1 MKKIVFLL
9 ACFSFIGLKSQ
20 TLTSL
25 QFEEDMEPLTE
36 SKTYTNSRTSEV
48 NALKALSKKRLKGVE
63 RSSYID
69 KVISKADDYFEKMW
83 YSESAELY
91 DLALKKNANSFSKE
105 LLQRAGDAHY
115 FNGNMEKAHFWYSK
129 LFDGYK
135 NEVSDSDYFR
145 YAHSLKGT
153 GRYNRAKRILRIF
166 NEQQITDEGE
176 DSKRRYAKKL
186 AEEMVKN
193 IEIKNLNAN
202 SKFSDFS
209 PMFHN
214 ENELVFASAKD
225 SSFLNTRRYKW
236 NNQPFLDLYVGEIEE
251 NKENLRNVK
260 KFSKKVNSK
269 YHEAAVTFAPD
280 NKTMFLTRNNYGK
293 KLKRAKNGVSH
304 LKLYR
309 SDLVDNEWT
318 EPVELPFNSEEY
330 STGHPAMSS
339 DGKRL
344 FFVSDMPGGF
354 GGTDLYVV
362 DLLDNNKY
370 SKPRNLG
377 RAVNTGKREMFPF
390 VTKNK
395 LYFSSDRE
403 LGLGGLD
410 IYESGFEDENFQ
422 VAVNVGQP
430 INSNRDD
437 FSYIAD
443 ETGSNGYFASNR
455 TGGKGDDD
463 IYSFKEIPAEKE
475 VVEEKEEYTN
485 IVGVVKDIITGEA
498 MPNASIT
505 LLDANNESLK
515 EVQTDSQG
523 RFTFNDLPRN
533 TAFTIATARDEFQ
546 EESNSINSGDEEI
559 VTVDVSLTRID
570 EMIVSDNGVKMLKT
584 ENIYFNFD
592 NYSIREDAKK
602 ELDKLVQVW
611 DQYPNMVIKIESHTD
626 ASGSKAYNR
635 LLSDK
640 RAKAT
645 KNYLLSKGIDKSRI
659 YSAVGYGEQYPIN
672 DCTDGVNCDK
682 IKHEQN
688 RRSEFIIVSM

>member
-25 QFEEDMEPLTE
+25 QFEEDIEPLTE
-36 SKTYTNSRTSEV
+36 SNTYTNSRTSEV
-48 NALKALSKKRLKGVE
+48 NALKALSKQRLKGAE
-63 RSSYID
+63 RSSYVE
-69 KVISKADDYFEKMW
+69 KLVTKADNYFNKMW
-83 YSESAELY
+83 YSEAAELY
-91 DLALKKNANSFSKE
+91 DLALKKNANGFSKD

-115 FNGNMEKAHFWYSK
+115 FNANMEKAHFWYSK

-145 YAHSLKGT
+145 YAHTLKGT

-166 NEQQITDEGE
+166 NEKHITDEGE
-176 DSKRRYAKKL
+176 VSKRKHAKKL
-186 AEEMVKN
+186 AEEMMKN

-202 SKFSDFS
+202 SKYSDFS

-236 NNQPFLDLYVGEIEE
+236 NDQPFLDLYVGEVGED
-251 NKENLRNVK
+251 KENLRNVK

-269 YHEAAVTFAPD
+269 YHEAAVTFTPD

-293 KLKRAKNGVSH
+293 KLKRAKNGISH

-330 STGHPAMSS
+330 STGHPAMSL

-354 GGTDLYVV
+354 GGTDIYVV
-362 DLLDNNKY
+362 DILENSKY
-370 SKPRNLG
+370 SEPKNLG
-377 RAVNTGKREMFPF
+377 RGVNTGKREMFPY
-390 VTKNK
+390 VTENK
-395 LYFSSDRE
+395 LFFSSDRE

-410 IYESGFEDENFQ
+410 IYQSGFEKDNFQ
-422 VAVNVGQP
+422 VAVNMGEP

-443 ETGSNGYFASNR
+443 ETGLNGYFASNR
-455 TGGKGDDD
+455 KGGQGDDD
-463 IYSFKEIPAEKE
+463 IYAFKETPSDKE
-475 VVEEKEEYTN
+475 VVEENEAFTS
-485 IVGVVKDIITGEA
+485 IVGVVKDVITGEA

-505 LLDANNESLK
+505 LLDANNELLQELQS
-515 EVQTDSQG
+515 DSQG
-523 RFTFNDLPRN
+523 RFAFNDLPRN
-533 TAFTIATARDEFQ
+533 TEFTVATKSDEFQ
-546 EESNSINSGDEEI
+546 EEANSVNSGDQEI
-559 VTVDVSLTRID
+559 VTVDVNLTRID

-592 NYSIREDAKK
+592 GYSIRQDAKA
-602 ELDKLVQVW
+602 ELDKLVQIW

-645 KNYLLSKGIDKSRI
+645 KNYLLSKGIDDSRI

-672 DCTDGVNCDK
+672 DCTDGVNCEK
-682 IKHEQN
+682 SKHQQN